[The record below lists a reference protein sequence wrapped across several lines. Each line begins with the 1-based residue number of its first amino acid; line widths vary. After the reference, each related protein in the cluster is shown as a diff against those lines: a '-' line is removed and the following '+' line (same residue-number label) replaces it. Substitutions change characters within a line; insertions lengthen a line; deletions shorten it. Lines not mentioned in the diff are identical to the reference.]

1 MQLEP
6 YDYSGDARNGAI
18 IVDHCGSAQTAAV
31 LPDILRDLQ
40 GKGFKLV
47 TVSEILRDRG
57 VPAAGK
63 APYPAPV

>member
-1 MQLEP
+1 M
-6 YDYSGDARNGAI
+6 
-18 IVDHCGSAQTAAV
+18 IVEHCGSAQTAAV